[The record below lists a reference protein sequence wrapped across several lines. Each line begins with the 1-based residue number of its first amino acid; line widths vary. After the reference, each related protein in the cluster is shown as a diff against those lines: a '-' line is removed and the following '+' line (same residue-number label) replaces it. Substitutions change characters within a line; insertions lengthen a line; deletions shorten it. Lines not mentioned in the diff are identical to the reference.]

1 MLERVNDFFGFLG
14 PVTDILWEFPRNF
27 EWYANI
33 PVLGKF
39 SLAILLLVGCGVFF
53 TFWLGFVQIKYFKK
67 SFQIL

>member
-53 TFWLGFVQIKYFKK
+53 TF
-67 SFQIL
+67 